1 MTLGRLHAILT
12 NGIRLPRLVE
22 RLKHKDVVPPT
33 DHATHRFLVI
43 LLSLR
48 LPRLRV
54 SVAAPFARPSG
65 LSHPKLRHLAPPCS
79 LFHVKVR
86 CVHDGVSG
94 AVLELVPTV
103 GRANPDPWCRHPE
116 VIHLGR
122 QFRACKDGK
131 LVYRVRLFKIRPR
144 LDCQYPHQS
153 RQSQRKGEA
162 SLPDTQND
170 LEALALGGGK
180 NLLCRVTLICGV
192 DTDELAARLFLDG
205 LHVGLVVGLKLTAAI
220 CALGSKVEA

>member
-22 RLKHKDVVPPT
+22 RLKHEDVVPPT

-43 LLSLR
+43 LLSLH

-94 AVLELVPTV
+94 AILELVPTV
-103 GRANPDPWCRHPE
+103 GRANPDPWT
-116 VIHLGR
+116 
-122 QFRACKDGK
+122 
-131 LVYRVRLFKIRPR
+131 
-144 LDCQYPHQS
+144 
-153 RQSQRKGEA
+153 A
-162 SLPDTQND
+162 SLSTVYDSSRSGLDSTND

-205 LHVGLVVGLKLTAAI
+205 LHVGLVAREKGCK
-220 CALGSKVEA
+220 EA